1 VRAGVGVGVQT
12 VAIAQSMPDISLVV
26 VLASFQAIV
35 ALELARF
42 VLDRIQLVFGPPAYL
57 TILDWLA
64 HF

>member
-1 VRAGVGVGVQT
+1 
-12 VAIAQSMPDISLVV
+12 MPDISLVA

-42 VLDRIQLVFGPPAYL
+42 VLDRIQLVFVPPAYL